1 MARPT
6 ARADKVNRDRQ
17 VTIRLAPDE
26 VEWVSIAANA
36 EGVSMAEFLRE
47 TAISA
52 SASYV
57 PNIQH
62 ARGATKT

>member
-1 MARPT
+1 MARPA
-6 ARADKVNRDRQ
+6 ARADKVNRDRK

-26 VEWVSIAANA
+26 VELVSIAATA
-36 EGVSMAEFLRE
+36 EGLSMAEFLRG

-57 PNIQH
+57 PDIQH
-62 ARGATKT
+62 AGGAAST